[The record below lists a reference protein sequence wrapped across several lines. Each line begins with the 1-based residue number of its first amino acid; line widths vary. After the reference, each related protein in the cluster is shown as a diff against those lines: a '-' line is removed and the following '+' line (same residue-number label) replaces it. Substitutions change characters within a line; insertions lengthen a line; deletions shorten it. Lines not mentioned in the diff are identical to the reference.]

1 MPDPTRESAVEGLR
15 RGMADRVASG
25 DVAGLVWLVAHA
37 GELYRGSE
45 GVLDLETSRPVTNGS
60 IFRISSTTKPIT
72 AACAMTLVD
81 EGLIGLDDPVTDLL
95 PELSGRTV
103 LAVPGGP
110 LDDTV
115 PAVRDI
121 TLRDLL
127 SFRLGLGADFTGA
140 PQPAMERAASLGL
153 PVGPPRPADYP
164 DQDEYLRILGSVP
177 LEYQPGAHWLYH
189 VGADV
194 AGVLIAR
201 ACGTSFGAALR
212 ERVLGPL
219 GMTDTGFFVPGDHLD
234 RFGALYWTS
243 DGERMV
249 FDPPVGQWSAP
260 PPFEGGGAGLVSTVD
275 DLLAF
280 AEMMRNGGLHKDG
293 QDGDVQVLSP
303 EAVAE
308 MTTDQL
314 TAEQRATGPGGDERR
329 ARLGSRDGGP
339 GRGGTHPFGRWLRM
353 GRRAR
358 NDVVGRPAPRPHRH
372 PPDERGMVIAGTTGG
387 PPGLHA
393 LRRRPD
399 RRRRRPIG
407 VAFSPWP

>member
-1 MPDPTRESAVEGLR
+1 M
-15 RGMADRVASG
+15 
-25 DVAGLVWLVAHA
+25 
-37 GELYRGSE
+37 
-45 GVLDLETSRPVTNGS
+45 
-60 IFRISSTTKPIT
+60 
-72 AACAMTLVD
+72 
-81 EGLIGLDDPVTDLL
+81 
-95 PELSGRTV
+95 

-115 PAVRDI
+115 PTLRDI

-127 SFRLGLGADFTGA
+127 SFRLGLGGDFTGS

-177 LEYQPGAHWLYH
+177 FEYQPGAHWLYH

-201 ACGTSFGAALR
+201 ACGTSFDAALH
-212 ERVLGPL
+212 ERVLDPL
-219 GMTDTGFFVPGDHLD
+219 GMSDTRFFVPGDDLD
-234 RFGALYWTS
+234 RFGALYWTA
-243 DGERMV
+243 DGERDL
-249 FDPPVGQWSAP
+249 FDPPGGQWGAP

-280 AEMMRNGGLHKDG
+280 AEMMRDGGLQGWSGRRCAGPVAGGGGRDDDRPTDRRAASDG
-293 QDGDVQVLSP
+293 TRWG
-303 EAVAE
+303 
-308 MTTDQL
+308 
-314 TAEQRATGPGGDERR
+314 RRR

-339 GRGGTHPFGRWLRM
+339 GRGGTHPFDRWLRL

-372 PPDERGMVIAGTTGG
+372 PADERGMVIAGTTARSTRTSCAA
-387 PPGLHA
+387 PSA
-393 LRRRPD
+393 
-399 RRRRRPIG
+399 
-407 VAFSPWP
+407 

>member
-1 MPDPTRESAVEGLR
+1 MTDPTRESAVEGLR

-25 DVAGLVWLVAHA
+25 EVPGLVWLVPTPASCTA
-37 GELYRGSE
+37 GARACS
-45 GVLDLETSRPVTNGS
+45 TSRRAGPSRNGS
-60 IFRISSTTKPIT
+60 IFRISSTSKPIT

-81 EGLIGLDDPVTDLL
+81 DGVIGLDDPVTALL
-95 PELSGRTV
+95 PELSERTV
-103 LAVPGGP
+103 LAVPGGS
-110 LDDTV
+110 LGDTV

-127 SFRLGLGADFTGA
+127 SFRMGLGADFTGA

-153 PVGPPRPADYP
+153 PLGPPRPAEYP

-177 LEYQPGAHWLYH
+177 LEYQPGTHWLYH

-201 ACGTSFGAALR
+201 ACGTTFGAALH

-234 RFGALYWTS
+234 RFGPAYWTS
-243 DGERMV
+243 DGERTV

-280 AEMMRNGGLHKDG
+280 AEMMR
-293 QDGDVQVLSP
+293 
-303 EAVAE
+303 
-308 MTTDQL
+308 
-314 TAEQRATGPGGDERR
+314 
-329 ARLGSRDGGP
+329 DGGQ
-339 GRGGTHPFGRWLRM
+339 H
-353 GRRAR
+353 
-358 NDVVGRPAPRPHRH
+358 APMCRCC
-372 PPDERGMVIAGTTGG
+372 
-387 PPGLHA
+387 
-393 LRRRPD
+393 
-399 RRRRRPIG
+399 RRRR
-407 VAFSPWP
+407 WPR